1 MPSCSRTKFSENK
14 LTISTNQNIDAPRYG
29 AEADCQSWELD
40 HDEPADGQGEGQP
53 DGDCVD
59 HDAEVGVE

>member
-1 MPSCSRTKFSENK
+1 MQGSRGKKTLTS
-14 LTISTNQNIDAPRYG
+14 LTISTNKKTRYPWDG
-29 AEADCQSWELD
+29 AEVDCNGRELD

-53 DGDCVD
+53 DGDCVN